1 MSSEIGA
8 APLKGQVMYSV
19 WFGPPNR
26 RRYVL
31 FEILADAQEFAG
43 RLVTSGQENVV
54 TKSLTATILEV

>member
-1 MSSEIGA
+1 
-8 APLKGQVMYSV
+8 MYSV